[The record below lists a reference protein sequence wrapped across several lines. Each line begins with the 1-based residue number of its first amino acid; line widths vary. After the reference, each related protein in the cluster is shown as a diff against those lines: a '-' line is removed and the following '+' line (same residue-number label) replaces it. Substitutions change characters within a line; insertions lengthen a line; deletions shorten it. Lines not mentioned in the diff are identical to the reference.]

1 MGNSRRGRRTFGRSR
16 RLSALVLL
24 MTGLLL
30 VECRSGSEPAD
41 PNASTTTDS
50 VTSSTAPSAQS
61 EVAAAWR
68 RFWDVY
74 LAASNPMN
82 PQDPRLR
89 EVATGEEL
97 KTLTSAFL
105 ASKSSGE
112 VYKGSI
118 ELRPAVPEVSGDT
131 ATLSDCYLSSILA
144 YDAQS
149 GVLRDRH
156 ENVRRLVTA
165 SLVKE
170 GGVWKVARIR
180 HERDGCVPAS

>member
-1 MGNSRRGRRTFGRSR
+1 MRGGTRG
-16 RLSALVLL
+16 SAIVVFIS
-24 MTGLLL
+24 GLLL
-30 VECRSGSEPAD
+30 ASCWSGSDRAD
-41 PNASTTTDS
+41 PESSTTTNS
-50 VTSSTAPSAQS
+50 ITSSTAPSAQA
-61 EVAAAWR
+61 EVTAAWR

-112 VYKGSI
+112 IYKGTI

-144 YDAQS
+144 YDAQT
-149 GVLRDRH
+149 GALRDRH

-180 HERDGCVPAS
+180 HERDGCTPAS